1 MIKWIKENKVMLI
14 TMLIFETVAILLF
27 VFTKNLFYLLNFN
40 YIGICVE
47 VKIKCWLDIVF
58 FPYLKEED

>member
-27 VFTKNLFYLLNFN
+27 VSTKNLFYLLNFN

-47 VKIKCWLDIVF
+47 VKIQCWLDIVF

>member
-27 VFTKNLFYLLNFN
+27 VSTKNLFYLLNFN
-40 YIGICVE
+40 YIGIC
-47 VKIKCWLDIVF
+47 ISTGM
-58 FPYLKEED
+58 YLMLHKV

>member
-1 MIKWIKENKVMLI
+1 MLI

-27 VFTKNLFYLLNFN
+27 VSTKNLFYLLNFN

-47 VKIKCWLDIVF
+47 VKIQCWLDMIF

>member
-27 VFTKNLFYLLNFN
+27 VSTKNLFYLLNFN
-40 YIGICVE
+40 YIGICISTGMHLMLHKV
-47 VKIKCWLDIVF
+47 
-58 FPYLKEED
+58 